1 MRNYIFTVLLLLFL
15 SNCGKKK
22 NEEVAQNLT
31 NQVEGN
37 TAQSN
42 SNNNSSYKLNIEPS
56 LEPEVGLT
64 DAVAGEDNEISKD
77 DLLPEVKEL
86 LNKALAGDADA
97 QLFLGQRY
105 QEGNG
110 VDENKEEAIKWL
122 KLSAEQGN
130 VYAPHILKKMEESAA
145 E

>member
-56 LEPEVGLT
+56 LEPEVGLS
-64 DAVAGEDNEISKD
+64 DAVAGEDNEIPKD

>member
-31 NQVEGN
+31 NQVEDN
-37 TAQSN
+37 TAPSN
-42 SNNNSSYKLNIEPS
+42 SNSSYKLNIEPS
-56 LEPEVGLT
+56 LELT

-130 VYAPHILKKMEESAA
+130 VYAPYILKKMEESAA
-145 E
+145 D

>member
-1 MRNYIFTVLLLLFL
+1 MRNYIFTILLLLFL

-31 NQVEGN
+31 NQVEDN
-37 TAQSN
+37 AAPSN
-42 SNNNSSYKLNIEPS
+42 SNSSYKLNIEPS

-130 VYAPHILKKMEESAA
+130 VYAPYILKKMEESAA
-145 E
+145 D